1 MEALGPVLLL
11 VSIPLM
17 FRWVPR
23 NRLYGFRTAATLR
36 DEAIWYEVNAWFARY
51 AFVLGAVMIALE
63 FVLPLSLR
71 TPVLWMLGAAG
82 ILTIII
88 AAARKANRL
97 DRRRDKP
104 YLR

>member
-1 MEALGPVLLL
+1 MEALGPILVL
-11 VSIPLM
+11 VSIPLL

-51 AFVLGAVMIALE
+51 ALLLGAAMIALE

-71 TPVLWMLGAAG
+71 TPVLWTLGAAG
-82 ILTIII
+82 ILTIIVG
-88 AAARKANRL
+88 AARKANRL
-97 DRRRDKP
+97 DRARSTP
-104 YLR
+104 YPR